1 MVRSREHMHHQAR
14 TVDVNSTAPERT
26 DYDRFADYEDGNDLV
41 VCDRRNPQAWIKSDT
56 VARIDR

>member
-1 MVRSREHMHHQAR
+1 MHHQAR

-41 VCDRRNPQAWIKSDT
+41 VCDRRNPKAWIKSDT
-56 VARIDR
+56 VVRIDR